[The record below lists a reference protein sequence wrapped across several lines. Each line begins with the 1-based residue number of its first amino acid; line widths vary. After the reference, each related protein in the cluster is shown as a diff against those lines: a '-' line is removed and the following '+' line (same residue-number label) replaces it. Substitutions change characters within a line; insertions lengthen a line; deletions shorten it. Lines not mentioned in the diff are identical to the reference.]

1 MPRAPA
7 LRLPAR
13 LAVLREREFR
23 LLYAGQTVS
32 PLGDGMLVVA
42 LSFAVLN
49 LTASVSDLGF
59 AFAVSRIPLVLTVL
73 AGGVGLGAGNGIWET
88 TLPLG
93 SRRRRCRQSRPMTGS
108 VRSSSTRA
116 ALRSPVIAAACWFVV
131 SSLSLAAPP
140 SVRSVRDG

>member
-1 MPRAPA
+1 MSRAPA

-59 AFAVSRIPLVLTVL
+59 ASPS
-73 AGGVGLGAGNGIWET
+73 
-88 TLPLG
+88 PG
-93 SRRRRCRQSRPMTGS
+93 SR
-108 VRSSSTRA
+108 SS
-116 ALRSPVIAAACWFVV
+116 
-131 SSLSLAAPP
+131 
-140 SVRSVRDG
+140 